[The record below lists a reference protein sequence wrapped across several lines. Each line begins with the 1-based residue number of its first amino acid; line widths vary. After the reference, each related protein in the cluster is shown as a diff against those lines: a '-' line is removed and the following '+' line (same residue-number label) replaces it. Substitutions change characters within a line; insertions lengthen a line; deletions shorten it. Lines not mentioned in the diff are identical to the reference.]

1 MHSKTSSLKT
11 KLLKAAVPLA
21 LACAFT
27 AAPAM
32 AKTATTVPAAAPQI
46 TAEQQHIAQRIG
58 AIQQELAGIRSQT
71 LQAHPELVKEL
82 KAYETAFNNKVKAM
96 GYQPEKLIKRA
107 QEIQLEARK
116 EGLSNAKRTELVKEF
131 AGIRTELAKQQRT
144 ILSDPAISK
153 QDKQVQQD
161 VITAMKKQD
170 PKASKLLAELD
181 GLVKQFKKS

>member
-1 MHSKTSSLKT
+1 
-11 KLLKAAVPLA
+11 
-21 LACAFT
+21 
-27 AAPAM
+27 
-32 AKTATTVPAAAPQI
+32 
-46 TAEQQHIAQRIG
+46 
-58 AIQQELAGIRSQT
+58 
-71 LQAHPELVKEL
+71 
-82 KAYETAFNNKVKAM
+82 M

>member
-1 MHSKTSSLKT
+1 MHTKTSSLKS

-32 AKTATTVPAAAPQI
+32 AKETAVVPAAAPQI
-46 TAEQQHIAQRIG
+46 TAQQQNIANRIG
-58 AIQQELAGIRSQT
+58 MIQQELAGIRHQT
-71 LQAHPELVKEL
+71 LQSHPELVKEL
-82 KAYETAFNNKVKAM
+82 KAYETAFNNKVKAK
-96 GYQPEKLIKRA
+96 GYNPEKLIKRA

-131 AGIRTELAKQQRT
+131 TNIRMELAKQQKS

-153 QDKQVQQD
+153 QDKQVQKD
-161 VITAMKKQD
+161 VLTAMKKQD
-170 PKASKLLAELD
+170 PKAEKLLTELD
-181 GLVKQFKKS
+181 SLVKQFKS